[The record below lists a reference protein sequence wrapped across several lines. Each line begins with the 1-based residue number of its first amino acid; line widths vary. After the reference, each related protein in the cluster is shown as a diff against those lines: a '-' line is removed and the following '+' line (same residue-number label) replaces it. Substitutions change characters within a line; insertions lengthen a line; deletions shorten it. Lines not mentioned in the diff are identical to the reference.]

1 VFEFKNDNNEISLKL
16 YILHYFLK
24 LYLSLKHASGRKYS
38 NGDEKR
44 KLKAGSGKG
53 DE

>member
-16 YILHYFLK
+16 YISQYVLK
-24 LYLSLKHASGRKYS
+24 LSLSLKHASDRKYS
-38 NGDEKR
+38 NGDERR